1 MKRNFF
7 EIFKIYP
14 IIKFTN
20 SFELPFSRI
29 HFNDF
34 LRRVLQGVSKA
45 MSAMSLSLPGLR
57 HSTSCVMKY
66 SHLQL
71 RLKILSPSFNVFG
84 KLQQLPGF
92 RKYFVLTGNLYKPLV
107 FVIVRCYFLNVVS
120 FLVCIY
126 QGVAGK
132 RTTPPFVY
140 APECYF
146 YPFLTP
152 SILNPTTILDSV
164 ILIQVPVF

>member
-1 MKRNFF
+1 
-7 EIFKIYP
+7 
-14 IIKFTN
+14 
-20 SFELPFSRI
+20 
-29 HFNDF
+29 
-34 LRRVLQGVSKA
+34 

-132 RTTPPFVY
+132 RTTPPPCIRAWVLFLSFSY
-140 APECYF
+140 SKYTKPYYYSRFCY
-146 YPFLTP
+146 PDLGS
-152 SILNPTTILDSV
+152 SILI
-164 ILIQVPVF
+164 